1 MPALFLYKKLL
12 RLSWLR
18 ATHFS
23 SMKIIEFPTAKKQN
37 VFDRIDNPSKHRFS
51 VYSFFFYLYILK
63 GKFLTSLTEAS
74 ITDEKQFSQ
83 NLVIKIDH
91 M

>member
-1 MPALFLYKKLL
+1 
-12 RLSWLR
+12 
-18 ATHFS
+18 
-23 SMKIIEFPTAKKQN
+23 MKIIEFPTAKKQN

-51 VYSFFFYLYILK
+51 VYPFFFYLYILK

-83 NLVIKIDH
+83 NVVIKIDH